1 MAGETRYTKNLQS
14 LRERYVENRRTTVR
28 DMLAAFDD
36 RSRRSSLQD
45 NLKLVDEQIRMIDAA
60 LADEFR
66 LGELPVEQA
75 PSLSG
80 E

>member
-1 MAGETRYTKNLQS
+1 MPGDTKHIKNLHG
-14 LRERYVENRRTTVR
+14 LRERYVENRRATIR

-45 NLKLVDEQIRMIDAA
+45 NLRLVDDQLRMIDVA
-60 LADEFR
+60 LADEIR

-75 PSLSG
+75 PSLAG

>member
-1 MAGETRYTKNLQS
+1 MATETRHARNLLD
-14 LRERYVENRRTTVR
+14 LRERYVENRRQTIR

-45 NLKLVDEQIRMIDAA
+45 NLKLVDDQIRIIDVAV
-60 LADEFR
+60 ADERR
-66 LGELPVEQA
+66 LGELPVELA
-75 PSLSG
+75 PSLAG